1 VPWLVSRTNTSGA
14 LRCGW
19 SSLPWSLGDK
29 SLPPYSARPPG
40 RDAHWI
46 IRTWRAPPL
55 AWPCAL
61 TARQPHPTTNPIR
74 AEPAPS
80 IELPNQDADYVSH
93 IALDIGGTLI
103 KLVYFSP
110 DPPSNGEAQG
120 RGGGQ
125 PSQGMPAGAGALP
138 PVATTPAG
146 SSITR
151 GGGLG
156 VGTMGW
162 GGQLG
167 WWIRLPASMKTAAAL
182 KHATCIKASC
192 EQIEPW
198 SLPSTIPWP
207 TGYRACAAPFPV
219 PGLPTPTP
227 PLHTSLRRPPALCQV

>member
-1 VPWLVSRTNTSGA
+1 MAWTRRALARFAHKHLGRACAVCGA
-14 LRCGW
+14 A
-19 SSLPWSLGDK
+19 
-29 SLPPYSARPPG
+29 LPPSGPLEMKACPLQRPPARG
-40 RDAHWI
+40 CKLDNPYVAG
-46 IRTWRAPPL
+46 TPS

-61 TARQPHPTTNPIR
+61 TARQHTPTNPIR

-120 RGGGQ
+120 GGGGQ
-125 PSQGMPAGAGALP
+125 PSQGMPAGASALP

-151 GGGLG
+151 GGGFGSGDG
-156 VGTMGW
+156 VGW

-167 WWIRLPASMKTAAAL
+167 WWIRAAC
-182 KHATCIKASC
+182 KHDHSSCI
-192 EQIEPW
+192 E
-198 SLPSTIPWP
+198 
-207 TGYRACAAPFPV
+207 ACHMHQSVA
-219 PGLPTPTP
+219 
-227 PLHTSLRRPPALCQV
+227 